1 MFDRTELIIT
11 GVMDAVFIA
20 CMVVARGLLLQVFD
34 VFLPSERSD
43 TILLRVLEI
52 VLDFGLIGTAIVV
65 TVFDLAKR
73 IKNAIAEF
81 RHPVG

>member
-1 MFDRTELIIT
+1 
-11 GVMDAVFIA
+11 MDAVFIA